1 MLWYPLSLF
10 MDSQV
15 SYILDSN
22 SRVLGIA
29 FPVFISLRPISET
42 LEFCMSHQLDPLYLQ
57 SHLWTFY
64 FPLAITKTQLK
75 KPKHQT
81 SSPPPQTKTK
91 PHGSTLII
99 MHLCSLFKWWMLS
112 FPNPSYHGAW
122 NFQAILSFSSIKER
136 PRLNS
141 LLSDFTIIIPPNVM
155 FYDFP
160 DC

>member
-29 FPVFISLRPISET
+29 FPVLISLRPISET

-57 SHLWTFY
+57 SHLWTFS
-64 FPLAITKTQLK
+64 FPFAITKTQLK

-81 SSPPPQTKTK
+81 NAPHSPNQNQTTWLY
-91 PHGSTLII
+91 PDNNV
-99 MHLCSLFKWWMLS
+99 SLQPFQVVMLP

-136 PRLNS
+136 PRLNF